1 MLHMRVGL
9 ANQRGAQS
17 TAGRCAQTASSHHL
31 GATGIVAITGVAS
44 EDVAGCGQY
53 GFALVIATQ
62 VDSISL
68 GASAH
73 FVSSRCG
80 RADAAAAPSG
90 KLAIPNL
97 KLIVAIAP
105 GIARR
110 KQCFG
115 AAKVITQLGVGCSNV
130 LVIVQAPATIFV
142 ATRSVPA
149 RQRVQTRIAFI
160 GNIRLV
166 KVGEIPRKPTIVITA
181 RGREGFGNL
190 SEVIV
195 TFQAICLFLSLGQ
208 GGEKHTG

>member
-105 GIARR
+105 GIAR
-110 KQCFG
+110 
-115 AAKVITQLGVGCSNV
+115 
-130 LVIVQAPATIFV
+130 
-142 ATRSVPA
+142 
-149 RQRVQTRIAFI
+149 
-160 GNIRLV
+160 
-166 KVGEIPRKPTIVITA
+166 
-181 RGREGFGNL
+181 
-190 SEVIV
+190 
-195 TFQAICLFLSLGQ
+195 
-208 GGEKHTG
+208 